1 MRLIV
6 IAPSHYCEKAAWAL
20 DRAQFSYEYQA
31 LAPGFHR
38 AAIRKAGGKGSAPA
52 LIHAGGILDDSTDIL
67 AWVQGQ
73 PGSPFLPYPEGCG
86 AEALAWEERFDAD
99 LGPHTRRFA
108 YHHMLPHKDLLAPA
122 LTEGIPAG
130 QARLVRWIWPL
141 LVVSF
146 RRSMRID
153 AEGAARSAAKIRI
166 VFDAVAE
173 RLTDGRP
180 YLCGEQFSAADLSFA
195 ALAAPVLLPPE
206 YGPTL
211 PTLESLP
218 GTVAESLREFREHP
232 AGKFGLRIYTT
243 ERPTPRGIRV

>member
-31 LAPGFHR
+31 LGPGFHR
-38 AAIRKAGGKGSAPA
+38 AAIRKAGGKGTAPA
-52 LIHAGGILDDSTDIL
+52 LVHPGGILDDSTDIL
-67 AWVQGQ
+67 RWIHTQ
-73 PGSPFLPYPEGCG
+73 PGSRFSPYPEGCA
-86 AEALAWEERFDAD
+86 AEALAWEERFDAE

-108 YHHMLPHKDLLAPA
+108 YHHLLPHKGLLAPA

-141 LVVSF
+141 LVFSF

-153 AEGAARSAAKIRI
+153 AQGAARSEAKIRT
-166 VFDAVAE
+166 VFEAVAE
-173 RLTDGRP
+173 ALGDGRP
-180 YLCGEQFSAADLSFA
+180 YLCGDQFSAADLSFA

-211 PTLESLP
+211 PSLESLP
-218 GTVAESLREFREHP
+218 SAVAASLRQFREHP
-232 AGKFGLRIYTT
+232 AGLFGLRLYAK
-243 ERPTPRGIRV
+243 ERPALRGTPV